1 MIICP
6 EHLELIP
13 KGKVIMAS
21 KMSEHLDIDKAYYY
35 RLSFETFM
43 FLYFLWLEVV
53 YVVGQYPYHLK
64 IRDTPFLGHK
74 FQKQIYF
81 M

>member
-1 MIICP
+1 MVAIKSGGFFKLMIICP

-21 KMSEHLDIDKAYYY
+21 KMSEHLDIDKAYY

-43 FLYFLWLEVV
+43 FLYFL
-53 YVVGQYPYHLK
+53 
-64 IRDTPFLGHK
+64 
-74 FQKQIYF
+74 
-81 M
+81 